1 MSMENKDKAN
11 FIIEVKTKWEKENG
25 KFTRKGYI
33 NKEKTNKKILIIELF
48 SNKKCCTKSIN
59 NDTNYPNS

>member
-1 MSMENKDKAN
+1 MYSYGSNPSDVHITYSNNTQHNMENSQEKV
-11 FIIEVKTKWEKENG
+11 ISTKK
-25 KFTRKGYI
+25 
-33 NKEKTNKKILIIELF
+33 NKQKILIIELF